1 MVETD
6 HVTVVAR
13 ARELQAVDALGVIQ
27 EVVKVGA
34 RVMAKA
40 AVVVAAQGVKNDI
53 GGYRGNI
60 GRTQEQSTLIVS

>member
-1 MVETD
+1 
-6 HVTVVAR
+6 
-13 ARELQAVDALGVIQ
+13 
-27 EVVKVGA
+27 
-34 RVMAKA
+34 MAKA

>member
-1 MVETD
+1 VVETD